1 MCSVVKD
8 SLSSFDDKL
17 INIKEYL
24 KDVRS
29 NCSILL
35 AADCSERPEFG
46 VFLFLQVSSNTTF
59 YSIQVFSNGQYL
71 TFTPL
76 TDDRI
81 QLEYQGECHV
91 VTNNLLKTHFVRD
104 KMK

>member
-1 MCSVVKD
+1 MCSLVKD

-24 KDVRS
+24 KELRS

-46 VFLFLQVSSNTTF
+46 VFLQVSHNTSF

-76 TDDRI
+76 KDGTI

-91 VTNNLLKTHFVRD
+91 VTNGLLETHFVRD
-104 KMK
+104 RMK

>member
-1 MCSVVKD
+1 MCSLVKE

-24 KDVRS
+24 KDVKS

-35 AADCSERPEFG
+35 TADCSEKPEFG
-46 VFLFLQVSSNTTF
+46 VFLQVSSNTTL

-76 TDDRI
+76 TDSRI

-91 VTNNLLKTHFVRD
+91 VQNGLLETHFIRD